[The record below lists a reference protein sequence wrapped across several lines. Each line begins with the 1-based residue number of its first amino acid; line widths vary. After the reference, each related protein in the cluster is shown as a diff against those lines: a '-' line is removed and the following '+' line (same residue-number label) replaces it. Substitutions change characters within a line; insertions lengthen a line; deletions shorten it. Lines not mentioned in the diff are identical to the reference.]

1 MTENSPR
8 GARLDHVS
16 DAGDLVFEAG
26 GERFVVTVDDALE
39 RAVLAA
45 KQIRMESHG
54 LRQPRANDAL
64 PISKIQQL
72 IRAGADPAK
81 VAEHYGLDH
90 ALVRRFSASVQ
101 MEKQYA
107 IEQFKRVPAPKE
119 SRVRTVEDLIHM
131 TLSMAHIDR
140 NTLTWQ
146 ATRRGHEPWHIS
158 ATFLAS
164 ERKVRAEW
172 TWDMHD
178 NTVVCLN
185 PAAKKL
191 LGEQN
196 LGLGDADDRR
206 AALTPIVGPGMGSP
220 SPERSDD
227 SDDMDFPSA
236 TGAIGSPVP
245 DPPIAPVPSPAGDAE
260 DTDSPTSLLVPE
272 RGDNASKESSE
283 ETVRQMTMGDIPV
296 VRADDATAGN
306 GATAKA
312 SDAVSGDLPPVPD
325 PSDAGR
331 TDSTSSTGSTNGE
344 GSDAKGDESGARKHR
359 MRRSAIPSWDQILF
373 GE

>member
-1 MTENSPR
+1 MPENSPR

-45 KQIRMESHG
+45 KQIRMESHS
-54 LRQPRANDAL
+54 LRQPRANAAL
-64 PISKIQQL
+64 PISRIQQL
-72 IRAGADPAK
+72 IRAGADPAQ
-81 VAEHYGLDH
+81 VAERYGLDQ

-107 IEQFKRVPAPKE
+107 IEQFKRIPAPKE
-119 SRVRTVEDLIHM
+119 SRVRTVEDLIYM
-131 TLSMAHIDR
+131 TLAMARVDR
-140 NTLTWQ
+140 GTLSWQ
-146 ATRRGHEPWHIS
+146 ATRRGHEPWRIS

-164 ERKVRAEW
+164 GRKVRAEW

-196 LGLGDADDRR
+196 LGLGGESDMRR
-206 AALTPIVGPGMGSP
+206 PDLAPIIEESMAPQP
-220 SPERSDD
+220 SQTAG
-227 SDDMDFPSA
+227 DMDFPVSPAAVNGRTASA
-236 TGAIGSPVP
+236 TSLMPV
-245 DPPIAPVPSPAGDAE
+245 
-260 DTDSPTSLLVPE
+260 VPE
-272 RGDNASKESSE
+272 PDDPSE
-283 ETVRQMTMGDIPV
+283 GGAAADATNRDARPETMGDIPV
-296 VRADDATAGN
+296 VEGDASRQSAQPERTD
-306 GATAKA
+306 GAN
-312 SDAVSGDLPPVPD
+312 GDLPPVPD
-325 PSDAGR
+325 PEGDDRKSPGSAGTVAAGASDISDDA
-331 TDSTSSTGSTNGE
+331 DNGAQD
-344 GSDAKGDESGARKHR
+344 GQPAQAPKRHI
-359 MRRSAIPSWDQILF
+359 RRSAIPSWDQILF

>member
-26 GERFVVTVDDALE
+26 GERFVVTVDDSLE

-45 KQIRMESHG
+45 KQIRMESRR

-72 IRAGADPAK
+72 IRAGADPST
-81 VAEHYGLDH
+81 VAERYGLNQ

-119 SRVRTVEDLIHM
+119 SRVRTVEDLIYM
-131 TLSMAHIDR
+131 TLSLARVNRD
-140 NTLTWQ
+140 TLFWQ

-164 ERKVRAEW
+164 GRKVRAEW

-196 LGLGDADDRR
+196 LGPGDADGHRHD
-206 AALTPIVGPGMGSP
+206 LTPIIEENTGSP
-220 SPERSDD
+220 SGRPNDG
-227 SDDMDFPSA
+227 DFA
-236 TGAIGSPVP
+236 TPGPGNGEAPGPVP
-245 DPPIAPVPSPAGDAE
+245 MPSDAPNPTPLVPSDSGDGNPPAAAADA
-260 DTDSPTSLLVPE
+260 DGSHTSQPSQP
-272 RGDNASKESSE
+272 A
-283 ETVRQMTMGDIPV
+283 TMGDIPV
-296 VRADDATAGN
+296 VHADPDQGN
-306 GATAKA
+306 DSGNENGSGTRMPDGVA
-312 SDAVSGDLPPVPD
+312 GDLPPVPN
-325 PSDAGR
+325 PTDADRANAAGAER
-331 TDSTSSTGSTNGE
+331 GADGD
-344 GSDAKGDESGARKHR
+344 GSDTENDGQPAKKRR
-359 MRRSAIPSWDQILF
+359 TRRSAIPSWDQILF

>member
-1 MTENSPR
+1 MPENSPR

-45 KQIRMESHG
+45 KQIRMESRR

-72 IRAGADPAK
+72 IRAGADPAQ
-81 VAEHYGLDH
+81 VAERYGLDQ

-119 SRVRTVEDLIHM
+119 SRVRTVEDLIYM
-131 TLSMAHIDR
+131 TMSLARVDR
-140 NTLTWQ
+140 NTLVWQ
-146 ATRRGHEPWHIS
+146 ATRRGHEPWHIC

-164 ERKVRAEW
+164 GRKVRAEW

-196 LGLGDADDRR
+196 LGLGDTDGRR
-206 AALTPIVGPGMGSP
+206 GDLTPIIEEGMAP
-220 SPERSDD
+220 SGGQTSG
-227 SDDMDFPSA
+227 DMDFPSA
-236 TGAIGSPVP
+236 KTDAEGEQDVRNVDFSGVAPAAPAVSAA
-245 DPPIAPVPSPAGDAE
+245 PIAPAEGPASG
-260 DTDSPTSLLVPE
+260 TDSGVPNE
-272 RGDNASKESSE
+272 TPSS
-283 ETVRQMTMGDIPV
+283 TMGDIPAI
-296 VRADDATAGN
+296 RPAETTAPAAAPAD
-306 GATAKA
+306 GA
-312 SDAVSGDLPPVPD
+312 SGDLPPVPD
-325 PSDAGR
+325 P
-331 TDSTSSTGSTNGE
+331 TDEDRANAARNSANPAAPNA
-344 GSDAKGDESGARKHR
+344 DGDQTVRKHR
-359 MRRSAIPSWDQILF
+359 TRRSAIPSWDQILF

>member
-1 MTENSPR
+1 MTEDSPR

-45 KQIRMESHG
+45 KQIRMESRK

-72 IRAGADPAK
+72 IRAGADPSQ
-81 VAEHYGLDH
+81 VAERYGLDQ

-119 SRVRTVEDLIHM
+119 SRVRTVEDLIYM
-131 TLSMAHIDR
+131 TLSLARVDR
-140 NTLTWQ
+140 GTLAWQ

-164 ERKVRAEW
+164 GRKVRAEW

-196 LGLGDADDRR
+196 LGLGDVDGRR
-206 AALTPIVGPGMGSP
+206 PDLTPIIAENMTSAAGM
-220 SPERSDD
+220 SDD
-227 SDDMDFPSA
+227 VDVPTAVDTG
-236 TGAIGSPVP
+236 TGAAESTDAASNIDDAADTGSA
-245 DPPIAPVPSPAGDAE
+245 DPNGPHSGHGTVQAPQPA
-260 DTDSPTSLLVPE
+260 
-272 RGDNASKESSE
+272 
-283 ETVRQMTMGDIPV
+283 TMGDIPV
-296 VRADDATAGN
+296 ISIKAPSAAPAAD
-306 GATAKA
+306 GA
-312 SDAVSGDLPPVPD
+312 VGDLPPVPD
-325 PSDAGR
+325 PTEADLSQVPAASGTDA
-331 TDSTSSTGSTNGE
+331 DSSA
-344 GSDAKGDESGARKHR
+344 GSDENGQPARKHR
-359 MRRSAIPSWDQILF
+359 ARRSAIPSWDQILF